1 MINKLKIKRLLLLSF
16 LCLPAVLTHAQE
28 SPPLR
33 ITELFYNTPG
43 NDAQEEW
50 IEIANLGTAVYDLSS
65 ISIGDE
71 EKAGGGEGMARFPAN
86 AEIAPGQVIV
96 VAQTAVSFYTRYGFY
111 PDYELNDSTPDIPNM
126 RTQPLWASGSIAL
139 ANDGDELLLLD
150 GLAVIDA
157 LSYGDSTAVFTPA
170 ISSVFSGQSLAR
182 IPANCDSDTAA
193 DWQPQTTPT
202 PGTITLEGEC
212 ATPLQPETAETLPPI
227 GSIQGHHDTGAAVN
241 QMVTFRGVVTAVTAD
256 RNTNGITFYT
266 FFVQDLPGFE
276 DGDPATSDAIPVFT
290 GTTFPSVAI
299 GDQVRI
305 TGQVTEFFGLT
316 EIDNDDLQI
325 QLEAANKPL
334 PDPIPLQIPASPE
347 ERLAYLESLEGMRV
361 TLAGAEVI
369 GPTYSGCGFAVWA
382 GSGTGI
388 RPFRQ
393 QATDDP
399 GAVLSIQ
406 HQTDADCGSFPH
418 VKTGDTTGPLTGV
431 LTFTFDQYRL
441 VTPAEAA
448 IAITPASLPPI
459 PQPPKPASDQFSAAT
474 FNLENYFD
482 TVDDTGTPAEPK
494 PSPEELA
501 VKQTKLAYTIGQI
514 LGCPTLLAVQE
525 VENGALLADLADL
538 AAPMCGFTYHV
549 VHQESPDAR
558 GIDVALL
565 VNPQQVVVDTAVLQ
579 QGCTPIDTGIND
591 PRTNCPPGQ
600 HPLFSRPP
608 LQVTVTV
615 QGSPVTVIVVHFKSK
630 RGGEAETAP
639 RRVAQAAHV
648 RALVAEMVTANPE
661 TAVIVLGDFND
672 YNQSPPLQTLTQD
685 GLLTNLLSQLPEE
698 TRYSFNFGGVRQL
711 IDGILVSPT
720 LQSWVT
726 AVAIQH
732 TNADY
737 PDLWGRDT
745 ADYLPYKSSDHD
757 PSVAIFSLPAQHT
770 AAPPTETAVTPPQPP
785 RPNPNPSPPPT
796 STPRTKSPLIWLAL
810 AGWLLALAGLV
821 RIWRK

>member
-1 MINKLKIKRLLLLSF
+1 MKHKITLFFLLLSF
-16 LCLPAVLTHAQE
+16 LFLPAFLTNAQE
-28 SPPLR
+28 TPPLR
-33 ITELFYNTPG
+33 LTELFYNTPG
-43 NDAQEEW
+43 DDSQEEW

-86 AEIAPGQVIV
+86 AEITPGQVIV
-96 VAQTAVSFYTRYGFY
+96 VAQTAVSFYIRYGFY
-111 PDYELNDSTPDIPNM
+111 PDYELNDTSPDIPNM

-139 ANDGDELLLLD
+139 ANNGDELLLLD
-150 GLAVIDA
+150 GLTLIDA
-157 LSYGDSTAVFTPA
+157 LGYGDSTAVFTPA
-170 ISSVFSGQSLAR
+170 ISTVFSGQSLAR

-193 DWQPQTTPT
+193 DWKPQTTPT

-227 GSIQGHHDTGAAVN
+227 GSIQGHHDTDAAVN
-241 QMVTFRGVVTAVTAD
+241 QIVTFRGVVTAVTAD

-276 DGDPATSDAIPVFT
+276 DSDPTTSDAIPVFT
-290 GTTFPSVAI
+290 GTTFPSVTI

-316 EIDNDDLQI
+316 EIDDNDLHI

-334 PDPIPLQIPASPE
+334 PLPIPLQIPTLPT

-382 GSGTGI
+382 GSGTGV
-388 RPFRQ
+388 RPYRQ

-399 GAVLSIQ
+399 GTILSIQ
-406 HQTDADCGSFPH
+406 HQTDADCGNFPH
-418 VKTGDTTGPLTGV
+418 VKTGDTTGALTGI
-431 LTFTFDQYRL
+431 LTYTFDQYRL
-441 VTPAEAA
+441 ITPAEAT
-448 IAITPASLPPI
+448 IAITPASLSPL
-459 PQPPKPASDQFSAAT
+459 PQPPKPANNQFSAAT

-482 TVDDTGTPAEPK
+482 TVDNTGTPAEPK

-525 VENGALLADLADL
+525 VENAALLAALADV
-538 AAPMCGFTYHV
+538 AAPMCGFTYQV

-565 VNPQQVVVDTAVLQ
+565 VNPRQVVVDTAVLQ
-579 QGCTPIDTGIND
+579 QGCTPIDTGIDD
-591 PRTNCPPGQ
+591 PHANCSPGQ

-608 LQVTVTV
+608 LQVTASV
-615 QGSPVTVIVVHFKSK
+615 QGDPVTIIVVHFKSK

-639 RRVAQAAHV
+639 RRMAQAAHV
-648 RALVAEMVTANPE
+648 RALVADMVAANPE
-661 TAVIVLGDFND
+661 TAVIVMGDFND
-672 YNQSPPLQTLTQD
+672 YNQSPTLQTLTQD
-685 GLLTNLLSQLPEE
+685 GLLTNLLGQLPEE
-698 TRYSFNFGGVRQL
+698 SRYSFNFGGVRQL
-711 IDGILVSPT
+711 IDGILVSPA
-720 LQSWVT
+720 LQSRVT

-737 PDLWGRDT
+737 PDLWGSDT

-757 PSVAIFSLPAQHT
+757 PSIAVFTIHT
-770 AAPPTETAVTPPQPP
+770 TAPPETADASPQPP
-785 RPNPNPSPPPT
+785 IPTLNPTTSP
-796 STPRTKSPLIWLAL
+796 TPRAKSPLIWLAL
-810 AGWLLALAGLV
+810 AAWLLAMAGLV

>member
-1 MINKLKIKRLLLLSF
+1 MINGLKIKLLLCLSF
-16 LCLPAVLTHAQE
+16 LFLPAFLTHAQE

-43 NDAQEEW
+43 DDSLEEW
-50 IEIANLGTAVYDLSS
+50 FEIANLGTAVYDLSS
-65 ISIGDE
+65 VSIGDE

-111 PDYELNDSTPDIPNM
+111 PDYELNDSTPDVPNM
-126 RTQPLWASGSIAL
+126 RTQPLWAGGDIAL

-170 ISSVFSGQSLAR
+170 IGGVFSGQSLAR
-182 IPANCDSDTAA
+182 VPSNCDSDTAA
-193 DWQPQTTPT
+193 DWLPQATPT
-202 PGTITLEGEC
+202 PGTISLEGEC

-227 GSIQGHHDTGAAVN
+227 GSIQGHHDTDAAVN
-241 QMVTFRGVVTAVTAD
+241 QIVTFRGVVTAVTAD

-290 GTTFPSVAI
+290 GTQFPAVTI

-316 EIDNDDLQI
+316 EIDNDDLHI

-347 ERLAYLESLEGMRV
+347 ERLVYLESLEGMRV

-382 GSGTGI
+382 GGGTGG
-388 RPFRQ
+388 RPLRQ

-399 GAVLSIQ
+399 GPILSIQ
-406 HQTDADCGSFPH
+406 HQTDADCGTFPH
-418 VKTGDTTGPLTGV
+418 VKTGDTTGPITGV
-431 LTFTFDQYRL
+431 LTYTFDQYRL

-448 IAITPASLPPI
+448 IAITPANLPPL
-459 PQPPKPASDQFSAAT
+459 PQPPKPASSQFSAAT

-494 PSPEELA
+494 PTPEELA
-501 VKQTKLAYTIGQI
+501 VKQTKLAYTISQI

-525 VENGALLADLADL
+525 VENAALLATLADL
-538 AAPMCGFTYHV
+538 AAPMCGFTYQV
-549 VHQESPDAR
+549 VHQESVDAR

-565 VNPQQVVVDTAVLQ
+565 VNPQQVVVETAVSQ

-591 PRTNCPPGQ
+591 PHANCPPGQ

-608 LQVTVTV
+608 LQVSLAV
-615 QGSPVTVIVVHFKSK
+615 QGSHVTVIVVHFKSK

-639 RRVAQAAHV
+639 RRAAQAAHV
-648 RALVAEMVTANPE
+648 RTLVAEMMAANPE
-661 TAVIVLGDFND
+661 TAVLVMGDFND
-672 YNQSPPLQTLTQD
+672 YNLSPTLQTLTQD
-685 GLLTNLLSQLPEE
+685 GLLTNLLNQLPEAS
-698 TRYSFNFGGVRQL
+698 RYSFNFGGVRQL
-711 IDGILVSPT
+711 IDGILVSPA
-720 LQSWVT
+720 LQARVT

-737 PDLWGRDT
+737 PDLWSSNTD
-745 ADYLPYKSSDHD
+745 AYLPYKSSDHD
-757 PSVAIFSLPAQHT
+757 PSIAIFTLPSTHT
-770 AAPPTETAVTPPQPP
+770 TAPPPETTVTPQPP
-785 RPNPNPSPPPT
+785 AHTPNPSPPPT
-796 STPRTKSPLIWLAL
+796 PRTQSPLIWLAL
-810 AGWLLALAGLV
+810 AAWLLALAGLA